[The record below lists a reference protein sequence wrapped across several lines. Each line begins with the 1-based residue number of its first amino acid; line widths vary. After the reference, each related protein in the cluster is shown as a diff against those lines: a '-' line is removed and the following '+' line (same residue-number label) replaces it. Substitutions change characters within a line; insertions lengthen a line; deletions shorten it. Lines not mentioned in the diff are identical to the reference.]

1 MTFLGHVARAKSYGW
16 WNSAD
21 PKPFLASSIFA
32 GRRAVGKFCAGPA
45 CDNADY
51 SGAPRAQ

>member
-21 PKPFLASSIFA
+21 PKPFLASGILA
-32 GRRAVGKFCAGPA
+32 ARRAAGKILRKTGL
-45 CDNADY
+45 
-51 SGAPRAQ
+51 R